1 MISKPKKAVFLDR
14 DGTIIEDRG
23 FLKSPSDVVFFPET
37 LEALKILR
45 KEGFLLFIVTN
56 QAGVA
61 RKIITEDDMEAVNR
75 HILGELSAN
84 GIKIE
89 EVFCCPHDDS
99 DNCECRKPSPFF
111 LKKAADKHRLDL
123 KKSYMVGDHPSD
135 VGAGLNCGAK
145 GIYILTG
152 HGIKHR
158 SEAEKMGA
166 LILPDI
172 LAAAEWMKICAEIEK
187 IHRDGGL
194 PEKIEKAA
202 RAIKGGGTV
211 LMPTETVYGLGADA
225 TNPEAVEKIF
235 RIKRRPA
242 NDPLIVHVSD
252 MKMLEGIVERIPEK
266 AMLLAERF
274 WPGPLTL
281 VLRKKPIVPDIVTA
295 GLPTV
300 AVRMPMHPIAGELI
314 KKSNCPISAP
324 SANLFSCL
332 SPTRYSDV
340 AGEILQR
347 CDMALSG
354 GDCLRGIESTIVS
367 FSDEE
372 QPALLRAGSLAVEK
386 IESLIGPL
394 ARRHSSSGSSEAPG
408 LQRKHY
414 SPRTPLFLIKNP
426 SEVPA
431 DKRAKSALIC
441 FSEDDLGQVE
451 GFAET
456 RILFGDCEFRSAAS
470 SLFSTLSE
478 LDRLGLDGIYAV
490 PAEERGLG
498 IAINDRLRRAAAK

>member
-1 MISKPKKAVFLDR
+1 MFSKSKKAVFLDR

-37 LEALKILR
+37 FEALKILR

-56 QAGVA
+56 QAGIV
-61 RKIITEDDMEAVNR
+61 RKIITEDDMKAVNR

-99 DNCECRKPSPFF
+99 GNCEFRKQSPFF
-111 LKKAADKHRLDL
+111 LKKAADKHCLDL
-123 KKSYMVGDHPSD
+123 KNSYMIGNHPGD
-135 VGAGLNCGAK
+135 VKAGLNCGAK

-152 HGIKHR
+152 GGIKHR
-158 SEAEKMGA
+158 QEAEKTGV

-172 LAAAEWMKICAEIEK
+172 LAASEWIKICAEIEK

-211 LMPTETVYGLGADA
+211 VMPTETVYGLGSDA
-225 TNPEAVEKIF
+225 TNPGAVEKIF

-252 MKMLEGIVERIPEK
+252 MKMLDGIVRGIPDK

-281 VLRKKPIVPDIVTA
+281 VLKKKPLIPDIVTA

-300 AVRMPMHPIAGELI
+300 AVRMPMHPIAVELI

-332 SPTRYSDV
+332 SPARYSDV
-340 AGEILQR
+340 AAEIL
-347 CDMALSG
+347 DSADSAISG
-354 GDCLRGIESTIVS
+354 GNCLRGIESTIIS
-367 FSDEE
+367 FSDEDN
-372 QPALLRAGSLAVEK
+372 PALLRAGSLAVEK
-386 IESLIGPL
+386 IEALIGPIS
-394 ARRHSSSGSSEAPG
+394 RRHSSGGSSEAPG
-408 LQRKHY
+408 MQRKHY
-414 SPRTPLFLIKNP
+414 SPGTPLFLIKSP
-426 SEVPA
+426 SDVP
-431 DKRAKSALIC
+431 DKKRRNSALIC
-441 FSEDDLGQVE
+441 FGEPGGSEKR
-451 GFAET
+451 GFAQI
-456 RILFGDCEFRSAAS
+456 RILSADCEFRSAAS
-470 SLFSTLSE
+470 LLFSTLSE